1 MSSRGDYR
9 RDERERGRGD
19 RSRDRYSRS
28 GGYRDEPRR
37 RTSRSRSPRHGGDR
51 DRDRR
56 GGTFAFSCFKFYWTT
71 ARSID
76 RRDYRRDDDR
86 HRERDRDRERE
97 RERAKKDGGRKRDE
111 REYPRGER
119 KVQGPRTSDH
129 PSEPKDHS
137 APATSQ
143 LPPRMSAHHLSL
155 FFLSRLVETGKSQ
168 SSGSKLEHKKPLDDE
183 QEEGEEMDVI
193 NEDEDAMMAMMG
205 MSGFGSTKVSSRAT
219 SWLDCLLVVLQ
230 GPARHWKSRGGR
242 ECQENTNLASVY
254 EQVSHSITLSHPSLP
269 IHLSG
274 IDVVDSIDHLTRSN
288 RLQLSVICL

>member
-56 GGTFAFSCFKFYWTT
+56 G
-71 ARSID
+71 D

-143 LPPRMSAHHLSL
+143 LPPQI
-155 FFLSRLVETGKSQ
+155 GKSQ
-168 SSGSKLEHKKPLDDE
+168 SGGSKLEHKKPLDDE

-205 MSGFGSTKVSSRAT
+205 MSGFGSTKGQHVTGNQEGGVNVKKTRT
-219 SWLDCLLVVLQ
+219 WRQ
-230 GPARHWKSRGGR
+230 YMNRRGGF
-242 ECQENTNLASVY
+242 
-254 EQVSHSITLSHPSLP
+254 
-269 IHLSG
+269 
-274 IDVVDSIDHLTRSN
+274 N
-288 RLQLSVICL
+288 RPLDKIK